1 MTFAFAISVHPK
13 SLQCRPDDGLEICFT
28 IANTSP
34 RTVTVKFIL
43 PEDSVIEA
51 KAAKL
56 QYQDPEKVLF
66 FVFAWKTKIKN
77 KHCIR

>member
-1 MTFAFAISVHPK
+1 MALKIY
-13 SLQCRPDDGLEICFT
+13 FT

-43 PEDSVIEA
+43 PEGSVKET

-66 FVFAWKTKIKN
+66 LVFAWILK
-77 KHCIR
+77 